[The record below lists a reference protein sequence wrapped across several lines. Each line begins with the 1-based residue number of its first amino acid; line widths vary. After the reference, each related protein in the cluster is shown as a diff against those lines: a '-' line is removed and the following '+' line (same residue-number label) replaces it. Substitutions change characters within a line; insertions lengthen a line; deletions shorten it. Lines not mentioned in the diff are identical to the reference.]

1 MNFFFFFLYALI
13 LFSLPSSVYALDSN
27 SIPEY
32 LMAKALVANY
42 AYFCDYIFPFLQ
54 ETNLSEREKRVV
66 SCFYEVISKSEI
78 GVSSNDDLSSI
89 YGEIRRLYMT
99 INDIIVKCFN
109 YVHQGSLNDI
119 INDEMSMD
127 SLSDAG
133 LNLLKNL
140 SNSTFIDSEARV
152 RALTFDKAIFKSL
165 MQTSPDI
172 WLSYMCDKCKSEN
185 DNDNYYDKIKQIF
198 DYQYNY
204 LNYNPNYLTEQ

>member
-1 MNFFFFFLYALI
+1 MNFFKKSVSALI

-133 LNLLKNL
+133 LNLFKNL
-140 SNSTFIDSEARV
+140 CNSIYENLV
-152 RALTFDKAIFKSL
+152 VEVLNFDKAIFKSL

-172 WLSYMCDKCKSEN
+172 WLSYMCDKCRSED

-204 LNYNPNYLTEQ
+204 LNDNPNYLTEQ

>member
-1 MNFFFFFLYALI
+1 MNFFKKSVSALI

-42 AYFCDYIFPFLQ
+42 VNLGYYSFPAVRK
-54 ETNLSEREKRVV
+54 TKLSVREALVV
-66 SCFYEVISKSEI
+66 SCFYEAIKKSEI
-78 GVSSNDDLSSI
+78 EVSRNDLNSI
-89 YGEIRRLYMT
+89 YGEIKYLYRT
-99 INDIIVKCFN
+99 INNIIVKCFN

-127 SLSDAG
+127 SLSVAG
-133 LNLLKNL
+133 LNLFKNL
-140 SNSTFIDSEARV
+140 CNSIYENSVVEV
-152 RALTFDKAIFKSL
+152 LTFDKAIFKSL

-172 WLSYMCDKCKSEN
+172 WLSYMCDKCRSED

-204 LNYNPNYLTEQ
+204 LNDNPNYLTE